1 VLALAAV
8 ATAAPAV
15 HARGAAH
22 SGVRADHVGATVRD
36 IHGRWIGTVC
46 DIEYDSHGDVIDVV
60 ITLGVLPGGGKRY
73 VVVPRDHL
81 EDSGTGL
88 RFRGA
93 RERLIDAPR
102 HAEDPARR

>member
-15 HARGAAH
+15 HARAAAD
-22 SGVRADHVGATVRD
+22 SDVRAEHVGATVRD

-46 DIEYDSHGDVIDVV
+46 DIEHDSHGDVTNVV

-81 EDSGTGL
+81 EVSGTGL

-93 RERLIDAPR
+93 RERLVDAPR
-102 HAEDPARR
+102 HGEDPARR